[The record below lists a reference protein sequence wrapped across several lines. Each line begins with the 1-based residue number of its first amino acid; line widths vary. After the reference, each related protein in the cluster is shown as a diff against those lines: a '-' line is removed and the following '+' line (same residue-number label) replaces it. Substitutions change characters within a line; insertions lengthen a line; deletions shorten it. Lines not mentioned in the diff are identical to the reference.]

1 MWVPDISSPLLL
13 VRLGSTNGNVSTGRV
28 RFRVPCDLHGR
39 ISIKSAGGILHWW
52 FNLSYGWLHLGLCN
66 QLGKTPG
73 RVCQSTLDYWN
84 ALSNI
89 KYYGDPGNPLCQF
102 LVRSCSAEP
111 TFEPLV
117 CDAQIQIIANEPDA
131 EWAARR
137 NPKARVRGLGLLV
150 VVSLKSPS
158 RLARWPA
165 GGNTQSCGLNR
176 WGRTGVQVTETV
188 KKRKLRNARS
198 QRGFTDGGTY
208 DFDRDS
214 CHLIGGIK

>member
-1 MWVPDISSPLLL
+1 MDV
-13 VRLGSTNGNVSTGRV
+13 
-28 RFRVPCDLHGR
+28 
-39 ISIKSAGGILHWW
+39 
-52 FNLSYGWLHLGLCN
+52 LCN

-89 KYYGDPGNPLCQF
+89 KYYGNPGNPLCQF
-102 LVRSCSAEP
+102 PQPVKLSCFLVLPNQHLSRW
-111 TFEPLV
+111 L
-117 CDAQIQIIANEPDA
+117 CDVQIQIIVNEPDA

-137 NPKARVRGLGLLV
+137 NPKARDRGLGLV

-165 GGNTQSCGLNR
+165 RGNTQSCGLNR
-176 WGRTGVQVTETV
+176 WGRTGVEVTETV
-188 KKRKLRNARS
+188 KKRKLRNTHS

-208 DFDRDS
+208 VFDRDS